1 LHPYE
6 YRHFQEQEIEM
17 EGLGAGLAALAFW
30 GFIAAVVVGG
40 IWYAVREKEAQH
52 ETLRRMIDS
61 GKDLD
66 EEAISRVFKEN
77 SRPERDLKIGGI
89 ITVFAAPGLAVLGWF
104 LGDIAEEA
112 YHALLGVAGLVAF
125 VGVGLLIAARVAEK
139 ANANDGRPTGS

>member
-1 LHPYE
+1 
-6 YRHFQEQEIEM
+6 M

-61 GKDLD
+61 GKNLD
-66 EEAISRVFKEN
+66 EETISRVFKEN

-89 ITVFAAPGLAVLGWF
+89 IAASAAPGLAVLGWF
-104 LGDIAEEA
+104 LRSVSEEA
-112 YHALLGVAGLVAF
+112 FHALLGVAGLVAF
-125 VGVGLLIAARVAEK
+125 VAVGLLVAARVAEK
-139 ANANDGRPTGS
+139 SYANDVGSARN

>member
-1 LHPYE
+1 
-6 YRHFQEQEIEM
+6 M

-61 GKDLD
+61 GKELD

-77 SRPERDLKIGGI
+77 SRPDRDLKIGGI
-89 ITVFAAPGLAVLGWF
+89 IAASAAPGLAVLGWF
-104 LGDIAEEA
+104 LRNVSDEA
-112 YHALLGVAGLVAF
+112 FHALLGVGGLVAF
-125 VGVGLLIAARVAEK
+125 VAVGLLIAAKVAEK
-139 ANANDGRPTGS
+139 SYADDGRPTNG

>member
-1 LHPYE
+1 
-6 YRHFQEQEIEM
+6 M

-40 IWYAVREKEAQH
+40 IWYAVREKQAQH

-61 GKDLD
+61 GKDLNED
-66 EEAISRVFKEN
+66 AISRVFKEN

-89 ITVFAAPGLAVLGWF
+89 VTVFAAPGLAVLGWF
-104 LGDIAEEA
+104 LADVSDEA
-112 YHALLGVAGLVAF
+112 FSALLGVAGLVAF

-139 ANANDGRPTGS
+139 AYANDGRPTRS

>member
-1 LHPYE
+1 
-6 YRHFQEQEIEM
+6 M
-17 EGLGAGLAALAFW
+17 DGLGAGLAAFAFW

-61 GKDLD
+61 GRDLD

-77 SRPERDLKIGGI
+77 GRPERDLKIGGI
-89 ITVFAAPGLAVLGWF
+89 IAAAAAPGLATLGWF
-104 LGDIAEEA
+104 LGEISNEA

-125 VGVGLLIAARVAEK
+125 IAAGLLVAARVAERSY
-139 ANANDGRPTGS
+139 ADDGRPPRH

>member
-1 LHPYE
+1 
-6 YRHFQEQEIEM
+6 M
-17 EGLGAGLAALAFW
+17 DGLGAGLAALAFW

-61 GKDLD
+61 GRDLD
-66 EEAISRVFKEN
+66 EAAIGKVFEGK

-89 ITVFAAPGLAVLGWF
+89 IAASAAPGLAVLGWF
-104 LGDIAEEA
+104 LRSVSEEA

-125 VGVGLLIAARVAEK
+125 VAVGLLVAAKVAEK
-139 ANANDGRPTGS
+139 SFADDGGTTSS

>member
-1 LHPYE
+1 
-6 YRHFQEQEIEM
+6 M

-61 GKDLD
+61 GKELD

-77 SRPERDLKIGGI
+77 SRPDRDLKIGGI
-89 ITVFAAPGLAVLGWF
+89 IAASAAPGLAVLGWF
-104 LGDIAEEA
+104 LRNVSDEA
-112 YHALLGVAGLVAF
+112 FHALLGVGGLVAF
-125 VGVGLLIAARVAEK
+125 VAVGLLIAAKVAEK
-139 ANANDGRPTGS
+139 SYADEGRPTNG

>member
-1 LHPYE
+1 
-6 YRHFQEQEIEM
+6 M

-66 EEAISRVFKEN
+66 EEAIRRVFKDN
-77 SRPERDLKIGGI
+77 SRPDRDLKIGGI
-89 ITVFAAPGLAVLGWF
+89 IAASAAPGLVVLGWF
-104 LGDIAEEA
+104 LKNVSEEA
-112 YHALLGVAGLVAF
+112 FHALTGVAGLVAF
-125 VGVGLLIAARVAEK
+125 IAIGLLVAARITEK
-139 ANANDGRPTGS
+139 SYANDGKPTGS